1 MYSLKTY
8 KRTAVIEGHR
18 GSVLGL
24 CVSEN
29 GEYLFSSSSDH
40 VVNVWCT
47 RDFHRVYSIYS
58 HYDVGDVFCVAYSSQ
73 LETVYIGAQNTS
85 IQVSSN
91 IEIQV
96 PKDLT

>member
-1 MYSLKTY
+1 M
-8 KRTAVIEGHR
+8 
-18 GSVLGL
+18 LGL

-29 GEYLFSSSSDH
+29 GKLLFSSSSDH

-47 RDFHRVYSIYS
+47 NGFTRVYSIYS

-85 IQVSSN
+85 IQVRQTYMATY
-91 IEIQV
+91 I
-96 PKDLT
+96 KT